1 MAVAD
6 FQRGLSTHFD
16 EFKRTLA
23 TDAGEWV
30 VKGFI
35 DVYRNVYTISVEL
48 LEASPSCCKRSGVLQ
63 AIDREVE
70 TRRISDRS
78 EIFEPC
84 SMGMAHLRLMA
95 GRCLTITG

>member
-6 FQRGLSTHFD
+6 FQRNLSTHFD

-35 DVYRNVYTISVEL
+35 IGSGAIAPLEGSHALVQEANPPTGGL
-48 LEASPSCCKRSGVLQ
+48 L
-63 AIDREVE
+63 
-70 TRRISDRS
+70 
-78 EIFEPC
+78 
-84 SMGMAHLRLMA
+84 
-95 GRCLTITG
+95 